1 MDLEVKRAWRTK
13 ARVMTKIHVPAYWPV
28 VEGAQ
33 ELKKRGV
40 LVEVVNMRD
49 MLDMEV
55 DVDMVF
61 EFSVSGGQR
70 DGGIEMQREKN
81 NIQPQ

>member
-1 MDLEVKRAWRTK
+1 
-13 ARVMTKIHVPAYWPV
+13 
-28 VEGAQ
+28 
-33 ELKKRGV
+33 
-40 LVEVVNMRD
+40 VNMRD

-70 DGGIEMQREKN
+70 EGGIEMQREKN

>member
-1 MDLEVKRAWRTK
+1 MDLEVKRAWRMK
-13 ARVMTKIHVPAYWPV
+13 ASVMTKIHVPAYWPV

-55 DVDMVF
+55 DV
-61 EFSVSGGQR
+61 
-70 DGGIEMQREKN
+70 
-81 NIQPQ
+81 